1 MGSLAPDVTSA
12 VKATGVPPPNNAY
25 VSSVHTVCLHT
36 EYLHSWRL
44 YSVPSSVYS
53 VPSSGVHNFL

>member
-12 VKATGVPPPNNAY
+12 VKATGVPPPNSAY

-44 YSVPSSVYS
+44 YFVPSC
-53 VPSSGVHNFL
+53 GVHSFL